1 MNWLIRIRSVFDW
14 SSWHESPLSGR
25 NNASRH
31 TCRAT
36 AVSDKN
42 HCDAGNA
49 TDGDYYRVHAT
60 ISLLCFDLYFLRFS
74 QVFRSCLDVG
84 WSRIWISLRRQRLKK
99 IVILIW
105 IYGGRFL
112 FELWGWIACRLFR
125 LFQRTQRHVCPTWFS
140 RYIQRYYTRVLWFS
154 RHNWRYIRFGK
165 QLTRIGIQEDVHVK
179 MTANAFWCY
188 LRWL

>member
-1 MNWLIRIRSVFDW
+1 MSCY
-14 SSWHESPLSGR
+14 S
-25 NNASRH
+25 
-31 TCRAT
+31 
-36 AVSDKN
+36 
-42 HCDAGNA
+42 
-49 TDGDYYRVHAT
+49 
-60 ISLLCFDLYFLRFS
+60 CFW
-74 QVFRSCLDVG
+74 QE
-84 WSRIWISLRRQRLKK
+84 SLRRWKRDRRRLLPRSRHNFAVMLRFVFLTLFSSLSFVSRCRLESHLNISKTTAIEK